1 MFSTWD
7 QQWLLVVFLG
17 GVVIGWYSGAC
28 YVSIWKKAY
37 RKLLEEWKELEA
49 SEND

>member
-1 MFSTWD
+1 MFSAWD
-7 QQWLLVVFLG
+7 QQWLAVSFLIG
-17 GVVIGWYSGAC
+17 FGIGWHGGSG
-28 YVSIWKKAY
+28 YVGMWKRAY